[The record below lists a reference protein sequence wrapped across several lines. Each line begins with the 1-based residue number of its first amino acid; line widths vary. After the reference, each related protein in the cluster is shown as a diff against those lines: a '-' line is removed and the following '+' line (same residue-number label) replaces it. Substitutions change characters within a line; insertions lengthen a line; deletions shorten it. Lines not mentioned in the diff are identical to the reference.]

1 MSLSP
6 VGWAASDPVGN
17 GVGWAVRLGLCLD
30 VPLSGVCVCL
40 CSPGPSR
47 QPLCADGSGSGLLSI
62 SRDTSMRRCYHLTC
76 SHRRC
81 REGAARVPAL
91 PVWRPRQRERVT
103 SWLEVMELKAAETA
117 REPKPLGAPC
127 VGDTQARGPR
137 PSVSRRTWE
146 LPPCPGPLLQAF
158 PQSPTTTGA
167 HSSGSKSLDPAIHG
181 APQAPAPPPP
191 DWISSSSHQLQSKT
205 PAQASCPPSLS
216 ISPLGLI
223 TPQAC
228 KRAVISHLKNH
239 SNLP

>member
-1 MSLSP
+1 M
-6 VGWAASDPVGN
+6 
-17 GVGWAVRLGLCLD
+17 
-30 VPLSGVCVCL
+30 CV
-40 CSPGPSR
+40 CSPGQSR
-47 QPLCADGSGSGLLSI
+47 QPLCADGLGSGLLSI
-62 SRDTSMRRCYHLTC
+62 SHDTSMCRCYHLTC

-103 SWLEVMELKAAETA
+103 SWLEVKELKVAETA

-146 LPPCPGPLLQAF
+146 LPPCPGPLLPRHQ
-158 PQSPTTTGA
+158 
-167 HSSGSKSLDPAIHG
+167 H
-181 APQAPAPPPP
+181 PPPP
-191 DWISSSSHQLQSKT
+191 GWISSSSHQLQSKT
-205 PAQASCPPSLS
+205 PARASCPPSPS
-216 ISPLGLI
+216 ISPSGLI